1 MFPRNIIEGK
11 SKEGLGIKWNMLISK
26 TLADKIIDNKDYS
39 QMIGK
44 KVKTSWQTLT
54 IGGVF
59 EDYPRNSRLF
69 NNHCLVSMV
78 SIGMFMYDGTNNWVG
93 NDRYCSFVKL
103 HPNADLN
110 QLEEHINKMCQ
121 DNLPHE
127 HLEKAGVKLHFGVKP
142 LNGDH
147 LKEEG
152 VKEPIIILLIIA
164 VILILASIFNYVL
177 ITISAMVRKAKT
189 MAVLKCYG
197 ATDKNI
203 YRIFL
208 SEALVHLVC
217 ALILAALLI
226 YVLKGYIYDI
236 FSVTVQEIFSGNCYL
251 LVIGVSIIV
260 LLIGGLLPGYLY
272 SKIPVATAFKGHKE
286 RTRKWKYVLLFIQ
299 FASSMIFITL
309 LFISILP
316 YSMVLVAVTGYDYN
330 NSVYVFVSAFDT
342 DKNFAVK
349 YEV

>member
-1 MFPRNIIEGK
+1 MIYCCFCIDC
-11 SKEGLGIKWNMLISK
+11 NMRK
-26 TLADKIIDNKDYS
+26 TVVNRYFSL
-39 QMIGK
+39 
-44 KVKTSWQTLT
+44 
-54 IGGVF
+54 F
-59 EDYPRNSRLF
+59 EYYPRTSRLF
-69 NNHCLVSMV
+69 NNHGVVSRV
-78 SIGMFMYDGTNNWVG
+78 AIGMFMYDGNKNWVG
-93 NDRYCSFVKL
+93 NDRYCAFVKL
-103 HPNADLN
+103 HKNADLA
-110 QLEEHINKMCQ
+110 QLDGHINKMCE

-226 YVLKGYIYDI
+226 YVLKGYIYNI
-236 FSVTVQEIFSGNCYL
+236 FSVTVQEIFSGNPISGA
-251 LVIGVSIIV
+251 V
-260 LLIGGLLPGYLY
+260 
-272 SKIPVATAFKGHKE
+272 
-286 RTRKWKYVLLFIQ
+286 Q
-299 FASSMIFITL
+299 
-309 LFISILP
+309 ISI
-316 YSMVLVAVTGYDYN
+316 
-330 NSVYVFVSAFDT
+330 
-342 DKNFAVK
+342 
-349 YEV
+349 